1 MIEKYQNLFITS
13 ISILLQ
19 MNSAIV
25 PTKVLT
31 DPTELER
38 ILQSGLQ
45 ASIGQYQGNAASN
58 GYSFDPS
65 TGFGTEGYQVSEVLQ
80 YI

>member
-1 MIEKYQNLFITS
+1 
-13 ISILLQ
+13 

-45 ASIGQYQGNAASN
+45 AAAGQYQGNAASN

-65 TGFGTEGYQVSEVLQ
+65 SGFGTEGYQVSTLLQ
-80 YI
+80 YVWKIAPNVKIGTW

>member
-1 MIEKYQNLFITS
+1 ML
-13 ISILLQ
+13 ILVSLQ

-45 ASIGQYQGNAASN
+45 TAPGQYQGNAASN

-65 TGFGTEGYQVSEVLQ
+65 AGFGTEGYQVRD
-80 YI
+80 